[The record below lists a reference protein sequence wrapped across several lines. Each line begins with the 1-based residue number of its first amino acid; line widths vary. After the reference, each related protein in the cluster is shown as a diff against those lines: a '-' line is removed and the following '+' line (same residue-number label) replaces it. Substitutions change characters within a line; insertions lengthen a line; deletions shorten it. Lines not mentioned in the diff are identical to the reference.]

1 MTVKSYESY
10 VDMQLRLDLDRHACI
25 IQRNYRAYK
34 WRKYIKACAQAYR
47 DMLEKCKKYEE
58 EKANANK

>member
-10 VDMQLRLDLDRHACI
+10 VDVQFKLDRYACV

-34 WRKYIKACAQAYR
+34 WRKYIKECAYVYR
-47 DMLEKCKKYEE
+47 EMFEKCKKYEE
-58 EKANANK
+58 EKTTANK